1 MMVYESAMEEGAQ
14 KFLVIMEQDDRGT
27 FVVHCPAV
35 QCSSQGDDRAD
46 ALEMIVDAI
55 QGMLEAYEELKE
67 SNPSLVPLPLA
78 ETSELI
84 ADAVRETLEFRV
96 EYEMPMTLE
105 IVEVVVPAQVLV

>member
-1 MMVYESAMEEGAQ
+1 MQERAQ
-14 KFLVIMEQDDRGT
+14 KFIVILEQDDRDT

-35 QCSSQGDDRAD
+35 QCSSQSDDRAD

-55 QGMLEAYEELKE
+55 QGMLEAYEEFKE

-78 ETSELI
+78 ETPELI
-84 ADAVRETLEFRV
+84 ADAIRETLEFRV